1 MWKSDFGRIK
11 IKKIWSKSYSNYSLL
26 DLTVWNNKQKMT
38 HKLIKSFGFSSIKD
52 YLMSCFVNTEKAKI

>member
-11 IKKIWSKSYSNYSLL
+11 IKKYEVNPIPI
-26 DLTVWNNKQKMT
+26 TEQKMT
-38 HKLIKSFGFSSIKD
+38 HKLIKSFGFSSTKD